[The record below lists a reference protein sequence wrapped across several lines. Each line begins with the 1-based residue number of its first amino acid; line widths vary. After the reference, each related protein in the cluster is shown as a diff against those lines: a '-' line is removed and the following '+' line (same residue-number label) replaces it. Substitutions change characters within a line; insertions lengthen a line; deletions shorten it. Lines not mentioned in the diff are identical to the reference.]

1 MIGWMEHV
9 TNAQLKTVPECQPGD
24 QVRVWCRIQEQD
36 RVRLSPFEG
45 LIIRRHGSG
54 LTETITVR
62 RVTYGEGV
70 ERVFP
75 VHAPVLERIDVVR
88 RGKVKRARLY
98 FLRSKVG
105 KTRIASAGDSVKPA
119 ASKEGGAG
127 SSSSQPSGE
136 QSSAATG
143 AGQLTSA

>member
-1 MIGWMEHV
+1 MIAWMGHV
-9 TNAQLKTVPECQPGD
+9 THAQLRTVPECRPGD
-24 QVRVWCRIQEQD
+24 QVRVWCRIQEQG

-45 LIIRRHGSG
+45 LIIRRRGSG

-105 KTRIASAGDSVKPA
+105 KTRIALAGDSVKPS
-119 ASKEGGAG
+119 ASKEGSTG
-127 SSSSQPSGE
+127 SSPSQPSGE
-136 QSSAATG
+136 QPSAATG